1 MTTSAGIK
9 GSHPTGKVVNTLAC
23 LGVSKRYRTVQTWSE
38 RIVKYTSLY
47 EVAILMRR
55 VVGDSLQKLCEQA
68 AVEQDSN
75 KLMQLIEEINRVLEK
90 QQLKNGGGAG
100 REGVA

>member
-1 MTTSAGIK
+1 MET
-9 GSHPTGKVVNTLAC
+9 
-23 LGVSKRYRTVQTWSE
+23 
-38 RIVKYTSLY
+38 
-47 EVAILMRR
+47 

-90 QQLKNGGGAG
+90 RQLKNA
-100 REGVA
+100 EGVGRQGAA